1 MWRGGGEAAAAVPAP
16 PSAWASEG
24 WRSGATSSRERVARG
39 GAAEPRQ
46 EGVGFVSRG
55 GRTAL

>member
-1 MWRGGGEAAAAVPAP
+1 MWRGGGEAAAPFRAP
-16 PSAWASEG
+16 PSVWASEG

-46 EGVGFVSRG
+46 EGVGFASQG